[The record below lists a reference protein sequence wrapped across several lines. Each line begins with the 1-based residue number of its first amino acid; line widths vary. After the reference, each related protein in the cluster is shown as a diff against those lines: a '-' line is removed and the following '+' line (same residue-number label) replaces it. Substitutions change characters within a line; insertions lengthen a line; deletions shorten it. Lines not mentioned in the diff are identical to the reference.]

1 MRECENVST
10 WLCCGLSQVASLVE
24 QGKLKVNIDQVFG
37 LEDIAPCLK
46 FGTEDSHWSGSVY
59 ETFNAPAFLF

>member
-1 MRECENVST
+1 MSQ
-10 WLCCGLSQVASLVE
+10 LGFFCGLSQVASLVE

-46 FGTEDSHWSGSVY
+46 FGTEDSHGSGSV
-59 ETFNAPAFLF
+59 